1 VKRSIPTITAVIVVL
16 AVASCGTDPHPKE
29 PTGHAIPTPSPPA
42 AASQDT
48 AEGRAAFAA
57 HFINLVNYTAMT
69 GNTKP
74 LLAISDGCTD
84 CEKLAGNSKMV
95 RVNGKRVETSIWRV
109 DSIEPYGPDLEY
121 LRIRLGENPELDVK
135 PRTWGLWVTT
145 DPPYKIKEMW
155 RVEK

>member
-1 VKRSIPTITAVIVVL
+1 MKRSIPTITAVIVVL

-29 PTGHAIPTPSPPA
+29 PTGHAIATPTPPA
-42 AASQDT
+42 AACQDT

-84 CEKLAGNSKMV
+84 CEKLAATTSKV
-95 RVNGKRVETSIWRV
+95 RIDGHRPTQGIWKAQR
-109 DSIEPYGPDLEY
+109 IEALAGGTRTIVTISAQPA
-121 LRIRLGENPELDVK
+121 LGIEGFEL
-135 PRTWGLWVTT
+135 GLVTT
-145 DPPYKIKEMW
+145 AGPPYQVRDIGQLQ
-155 RVEK
+155 